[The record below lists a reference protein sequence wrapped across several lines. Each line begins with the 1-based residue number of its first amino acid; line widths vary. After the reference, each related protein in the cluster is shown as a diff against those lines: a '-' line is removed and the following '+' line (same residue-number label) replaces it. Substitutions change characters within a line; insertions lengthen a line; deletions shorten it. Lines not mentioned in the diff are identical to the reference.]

1 MATVRY
7 PVGCALGLVLGSL
20 ALPALAELPA
30 SNNGLMTFP
39 NVRVESA
46 PLPTKAA
53 KLKAT
58 KTTREAGVM
67 AYIDRTTGELVQPD
81 APQTEHS
88 NLNRPAPLASRT
100 PRVISRA
107 ATASSATSSDI
118 IYGPENTQSVLTDED
133 SMVFQ
138 VAHKDADG
146 KLTQECVTG
155 ESHANHALHSP
166 KTPKVQTHPQ
176 HEGSRND
183 R

>member
-1 MATVRY
+1 MMATVRY

-20 ALPALAELPA
+20 ALPALAEPPA

-53 KLKAT
+53 KLTAA
-58 KTTREAGVM
+58 KTTREAGVK
-67 AYIDRTTGELVQPD
+67 AYLNPETGQLQSEPAETD
-81 APQTEHS
+81 HS

-100 PRVISRA
+100 PRVISRS
-107 ATASSATSSDI
+107 ATASTKITPDI
-118 IYGPENTQSVLTDED
+118 IYGPGNTQSVVMGED

-138 VAHKDADG
+138 VVRRDANG

-155 ESHANHALHSP
+155 ESHAKHALHSH
-166 KTPKVQTHPQ
+166 KATKAQTRKQ
-176 HEGSRND
+176 EGSRND